1 MAVTLKF
8 LAEAATAVTDAAITE
23 LNFGNIIRGNSKIM
37 GLKIGNT
44 GSSIAESVT
53 LSIEG
58 ADESVAWK
66 TLSIDAGVTYGT
78 TQSLANI
85 AATTGLSSAIK
96 VKSTVPAGATTGV
109 HTCNLRCEYVY
120 V

>member
-8 LAEAATAVTDAAITE
+8 LAENATAVTDAAITE

-44 GSSIAESVT
+44 GSSIAESVS

-58 ADESVAWK
+58 ADESVGWK
-66 TLSIDAGVTYGT
+66 TISVDGGSTWAT
-78 TQSLANI
+78 TQSLPDI
-85 AATTGLSSAIK
+85 AATTGLSGAVKI
-96 VKSTVPAGATTGV
+96 KSTVPAGATTGV
-109 HTCNLRCEYVY
+109 HTCNLRVEYVY